1 MTPVFTVGLGEVAD
15 FDAGLTVQCE
25 NLIDAGQICCNQYL
39 CGPGQ
44 QPDTLRNTVVPSGG
58 SGDIEYIWMFT
69 TASPS
74 TNIQYWMPIPNSTSP
89 NFRPG
94 PLSQTTHFIRCA
106 RRAGCSLFLESN
118 VVTITVGNESVANI
132 EGPSQVCRDVEVSYQ
147 ATGSQAN
154 AVYSWDFGPV
164 AVPRFSSAASQS
176 VRFVGSGVFPVRLSV
191 TQNGCTATSVRNVSV
206 IINPTICGQ
215 QLNINAEVTRE
226 ESREVTIRWEMPAEV
241 TDIAYLIQRSADG
254 QRFETLHMA
263 YHASDSTANM
273 NYFTYVDHAN
283 KLGRSYYRIVARDAV
298 LNELA
303 SNVEEVILF
312 GDSRLMMLYP
322 NPTNDWVTIELFD
335 TFDETVGL
343 QLSAANGIVLFE
355 QSLPAT
361 VSTRRLD
368 LSAYPRGLYFVRVR
382 YGQTY
387 VKTFKILRN

>member
-1 MTPVFTVGLGEVAD
+1 
-15 FDAGLTVQCE
+15 
-25 NLIDAGQICCNQYL
+25 
-39 CGPGQ
+39 
-44 QPDTLRNTVVPSGG
+44 
-58 SGDIEYIWMFT
+58 MFI
-69 TASPS
+69 TASPT
-74 TNIQYWMPIPNSTSP
+74 TNIQYWMPVPNSASP
-89 NFRPG
+89 DFRPG
-94 PLSQTTHFIRCA
+94 PLSETTHFIRCA

-118 VVTITVGNESVANI
+118 VVTITVGNESVANMQ
-132 EGPSQVCRDVEVSYQ
+132 GPLQVCRDEDVTYQ
-147 ATGSQAN
+147 AIGAQAN

-164 AVPRFSSAASQS
+164 AVPRFSTAASQT
-176 VRFVGSGVFPVRLSV
+176 VRFLGSGIFPVRLSV
-191 TQNGCTATSVRNVSV
+191 TQNGCTSTSIRQVSV
-206 IINPTICGQ
+206 IINPTLCGQ
-215 QLNINAEVTRE
+215 QLTISAEVTHE
-226 ESREVTIRWEMPAEV
+226 ESREVTLRWQMPAEI
-241 TDIAYLIQRSADG
+241 TDIAYLVQRSADG
-254 QRFETLHMA
+254 HRFETLHMA
-263 YHASDSTANM
+263 YEASDSTANM
-273 NYFTYVDHAN
+273 HYFTFVDHTN
-283 KLGRSYYRIVARDAV
+283 KLGRNFYRIIARDGA

-343 QLSAANGIVLFE
+343 QLSAANGVVLFE